1 MPLKVVIVG
10 AGLGGLGAA
19 IALRRA
25 GHDVQVIEQSS
36 FYNEV
41 GAAIHIAPNATRIL
55 REWECDFEALQ
66 ASECEQAQF
75 WDSSCNPLRPP
86 IVCALIW
93 QCCGNFMLTSSI
105 SRLETS
111 KRP

>member
-1 MPLKVVIVG
+1 MPLRVIVVG

-36 FYNEV
+36 FLNEV

-55 REWECDFEALQ
+55 REWECDFETLQ
-66 ASECEQAQF
+66 ASECEEAQI
-75 WDSSCNPLRPP
+75 WDSSCKPLSTFAVCTFVSWHINNLKLTI
-86 IVCALIW
+86 IV
-93 QCCGNFMLTSSI
+93 
-105 SRLETS
+105 R
-111 KRP
+111 